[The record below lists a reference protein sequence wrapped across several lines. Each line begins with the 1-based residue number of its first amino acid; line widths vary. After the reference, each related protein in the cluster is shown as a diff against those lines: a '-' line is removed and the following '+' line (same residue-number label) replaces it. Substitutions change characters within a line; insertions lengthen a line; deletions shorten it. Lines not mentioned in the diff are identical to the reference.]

1 MSLTVGKDGKITD
14 NIIAATNGSS
24 GFGIIVPAKVILV
37 KEGAG
42 DLLSWKT
49 DAFYGNLLAG
59 FKVQM
64 FLSMISGA
72 SRFLR
77 FRVLA

>member
-1 MSLTVGKDGKITD
+1 MTFGKDGKITD
-14 NIIAATNGSS
+14 NIMAATNGSS
-24 GFGIIVPAKVILV
+24 GFSIIVAAKVIPV
-37 KEGAG
+37 KEGAV

-59 FKVQM
+59 FKMQM

-72 SRFLR
+72 STIFEI
-77 FRVLA
+77 